1 MTDATLTPAQTAQ
14 KMFDLALA
22 KNKQRAD
29 IVFFKAFI
37 AGVFLSFGGLLHIIV
52 SGGSAGLTSAN
63 PGLVKLLGG
72 VVFPIGLIMIVL
84 QGQELLTSNMM
95 TVPMLLVKRAA
106 PWWSLPVNWLLVLFG
121 NLTGSLFFA
130 GVLVKGRSNTVAHMG
145 NGLIKPITASGV
157 ISAEPYPTYM
167 RSFVLHK
174 AMDPHWHQIFLRG
187 IGCNWLVCVA
197 VWQAMAA
204 TDVISKIIAIFIP
217 IFTFVAAGFD
227 HGTRLLVIWSTA
239 QLTHTHTWAS
249 LGNEMISVVA
259 NMFFIPLGI
268 MMGANM
274 TVADYIKKSLIA
286 SFLGNVVGALFVVIP
301 FMYFFNP
308 QFERESRD
316 LEEQGSSS
324 GSSSLVD
331 RVISKRIDASI
342 RKE

>member
-1 MTDATLTPAQTAQ
+1 MADATLTPVQTAQ

-22 KNKQRAD
+22 KNNQRAD

-37 AGVFLSFGGLLHIIV
+37 AGAFLSFGGLLHVIV
-52 SGGSAGLTSAN
+52 SGGSAGITSSN
-63 PGLVKLLGG
+63 PGLVKVLGG
-72 VVFPIGLIMIVL
+72 LVFPVGLVMIVL

-106 PWWSLPVNWLLVLFG
+106 PWWSLPMNWLIVLFG

-130 GVLVKGRSNTVAHMG
+130 GVLVK
-145 NGLIKPITASGV
+145 ASG
-157 ISAEPYPTYM
+157 ILSAEPYPTYV

-187 IGCNWLVCVA
+187 IGCNWLVCIA

-204 TDVISKIIAIFIP
+204 TEVISKIVAIFIP

-227 HGTRLLVIWSTA
+227 H
-239 QLTHTHTWAS
+239 
-249 LGNEMISVVA
+249 VVA

-268 MMGANM
+268 MMGADM

-286 SFLGNVVGALFVVIP
+286 SFLGNVVGALLVALP

-308 QFERESRD
+308 LFERESRD

-324 GSSSLVD
+324 GSSLVD
-331 RVISKRIDASI
+331 RVISRRIDSSV

>member
-14 KMFDLALA
+14 KMFESALA
-22 KNKQRAD
+22 KNRQRAD

-37 AGVFLSFGGLLHIIV
+37 AGVFLSFGGLLHVIV

-63 PGLVKLLGG
+63 PGLVKILGG
-72 VVFPIGLIMIVL
+72 LVFPIGLVMIVL
-84 QGQELLTSNMM
+84 QGQELLTGNMM

-106 PWWSLPVNWLLVLFG
+106 PWWSLPVNWTLVLFG

-130 GVLVKGRSNTVAHMG
+130 GVLVK
-145 NGLIKPITASGV
+145 ASGV
-157 ISAEPYPTYM
+157 ISAEPYPTYV

-187 IGCNWLVCVA
+187 IGCNWLVCIA

-204 TDVISKIIAIFIP
+204 TDVISKIVAIFIP

-227 HGTRLLVIWSTA
+227 H
-239 QLTHTHTWAS
+239 
-249 LGNEMISVVA
+249 VVA

-286 SFLGNVVGALFVVIP
+286 SFLGNVVGALLVALP

-308 QFERESRD
+308 QFDREPRD
-316 LEEQGSSS
+316 EEEQGSSS

-331 RVISKRIDASI
+331 RVLSKRVDPGS

>member
-1 MTDATLTPAQTAQ
+1 MTDATLTPVQTAQ
-14 KMFDLALA
+14 KMFDAALA
-22 KNKQRAD
+22 RNKQRAD
-29 IVFFKAFI
+29 IIFFKAFI
-37 AGVFLSFGGLLHIIV
+37 AGVFLSFGGLLHVIV

-72 VVFPIGLIMIVL
+72 LVFPIGLVMIVL

-106 PWWSLPVNWLLVLFG
+106 PWWSLPMNWLLVLFG

-130 GVLVKGRSNTVAHMG
+130 GVLLPAFFLRSHTQPMCAVSCCKLAS
-145 NGLIKPITASGV
+145 LIVSLVSLMLI
-157 ISAEPYPTYM
+157 ISTQ
-167 RSFVLHK
+167 SSHK

-187 IGCNWLVCVA
+187 IGCNWLVCIA

-204 TDVISKIIAIFIP
+204 TDVISKIVAIFIP

-227 HGTRLLVIWSTA
+227 HVPA
-239 QLTHTHTWAS
+239 YLTC
-249 LGNEMISVVA
+249 IYR
-259 NMFFIPLGI
+259 FFIPLGI

-274 TVADYIKKSLIA
+274 TVADYVKKSLIA
-286 SFLGNVVGALFVVIP
+286 SFLGNVVGALLVALP

-324 GSSSLVD
+324 GSSLVD
-331 RVISKRIDASI
+331 RVLSRRTDFSM

>member
-1 MTDATLTPAQTAQ
+1 MTDATLTPTQTAQ
-14 KMFDLALA
+14 RMFDLALA
-22 KNKQRAD
+22 KNNQRAD
-29 IVFFKAFI
+29 FVFFKAFI
-37 AGVFLSFGGLLHIIV
+37 AGAFLSFGGLLHIIV

-63 PGLVKLLGG
+63 PGLVKILGG
-72 VVFPIGLIMIVL
+72 LVFPVGLVMIVL

-106 PWWSLPVNWLLVLFG
+106 PWWSLPTNWLIVLFG

-130 GVLVKGRSNTVAHMG
+130 GVLVK
-145 NGLIKPITASGV
+145 ASG
-157 ISAEPYPTYM
+157 ILSAEPYPTYV

-187 IGCNWLVCVA
+187 IGCNWLVCIA

-204 TDVISKIIAIFIP
+204 TEVVSKIVAIFIP

-227 HGTRLLVIWSTA
+227 H
-239 QLTHTHTWAS
+239 
-249 LGNEMISVVA
+249 VVA

-268 MMGANM
+268 MMGADM
-274 TVADYIKKSLIA
+274 TVADYIKNSLIA
-286 SFLGNVVGALFVVIP
+286 SFLGNVVGALLVGLP
-301 FMYFFNP
+301 FMYFFSP
-308 QFERESRD
+308 LFEREPRD

-324 GSSSLVD
+324 GSSLVD
-331 RVISKRIDASI
+331 RVISKRIDPGA

>member
-14 KMFDLALA
+14 KMFDSALA

-72 VVFPIGLIMIVL
+72 LVFPIGLVMIVL
-84 QGQELLTSNMM
+84 QGQELLTGNMM

-106 PWWSLPVNWLLVLFG
+106 PWWSLPMNWLLVLFG

-130 GVLVKGRSNTVAHMG
+130 GVLVK
-145 NGLIKPITASGV
+145 ASGV

-187 IGCNWLVCVA
+187 IGCNWLVCIA

-204 TDVISKIIAIFIP
+204 TDVISKIVAIFIP

-227 HGTRLLVIWSTA
+227 H
-239 QLTHTHTWAS
+239 
-249 LGNEMISVVA
+249 VVA
-259 NMFFIPLGI
+259 NRFFIPLGI

-286 SFLGNVVGALFVVIP
+286 SFLGNVVGALLVALP

-331 RVISKRIDASI
+331 RVISKRIDANI

>member
-1 MTDATLTPAQTAQ
+1 MVDATLTPVQTAQ

-22 KNKQRAD
+22 KNNQRAD

-37 AGVFLSFGGLLHIIV
+37 AGAFLSFGGLLHVIV
-52 SGGSAGLTSAN
+52 SGGSAGITSSN
-63 PGLVKLLGG
+63 PGLVKVLGG
-72 VVFPIGLIMIVL
+72 LVFPVGLVMIVL

-106 PWWSLPVNWLLVLFG
+106 PWWSLPMNWLIVLFG

-130 GVLVKGRSNTVAHMG
+130 GVLVK
-145 NGLIKPITASGV
+145 ASG
-157 ISAEPYPTYM
+157 ILSAEPYPTYV
-167 RSFVLHK
+167 RSFILHK

-187 IGCNWLVCVA
+187 IGCNWLVCIA

-204 TDVISKIIAIFIP
+204 TEVISKIVAIFIP

-227 HGTRLLVIWSTA
+227 HGKQDMAERLDQGLTQSEISVLVFI
-239 QLTHTHTWAS
+239 
-249 LGNEMISVVA
+249 IVVVA

-268 MMGANM
+268 MMGADM

-286 SFLGNVVGALFVVIP
+286 SFLGNVVGALLVALP

-308 QFERESRD
+308 LFERESRD

-324 GSSSLVD
+324 GSSLVD
-331 RVISKRIDASI
+331 RVISRRIDSSV

>member
-1 MTDATLTPAQTAQ
+1 MVDATLTPVQTAQ

-22 KNKQRAD
+22 KNNQRAD

-37 AGVFLSFGGLLHIIV
+37 AGAFLSFGGLLHVIV
-52 SGGSAGLTSAN
+52 SGGSAGITSSN
-63 PGLVKLLGG
+63 PGLVKVLGG
-72 VVFPIGLIMIVL
+72 LVFPVGLVMIIL

-95 TVPMLLVKRAA
+95 TVPMLLIKRAA
-106 PWWSLPVNWLLVLFG
+106 PWWSLPMNWLIVLFG

-130 GVLVKGRSNTVAHMG
+130 GVLVK
-145 NGLIKPITASGV
+145 ASG
-157 ISAEPYPTYM
+157 ILSAEPYPTYV

-187 IGCNWLVCVA
+187 IGCNWLVCIA

-204 TDVISKIIAIFIP
+204 TEVISKIVAIFIP

-227 HGTRLLVIWSTA
+227 HGKQDMAERLDQGLTQSEISVLVFI
-239 QLTHTHTWAS
+239 
-249 LGNEMISVVA
+249 IVVVA

-268 MMGANM
+268 MMGADM

-286 SFLGNVVGALFVVIP
+286 SFLGNVVGALLVALP

-308 QFERESRD
+308 LFERESRD

-324 GSSSLVD
+324 GSSLVD
-331 RVISKRIDASI
+331 RVISRRIDSSV

>member
-1 MTDATLTPAQTAQ
+1 MTDATLSPAQTAQ
-14 KMFDLALA
+14 KMLDAALA
-22 KNKQRAD
+22 KNRQRAD

-37 AGVFLSFGGLLHIIV
+37 AGAFLSFGGLLHVIV
-52 SGGSAGLTSAN
+52 SGGSASLTSAN
-63 PGLVKLLGG
+63 PGLVKILGG
-72 VVFPIGLIMIVL
+72 LVFPIGLVMIVL

-106 PWWSLPVNWLLVLFG
+106 PWWSLPINWILVLFG

-130 GVLVKGRSNTVAHMG
+130 GVLVK
-145 NGLIKPITASGV
+145 ASG
-157 ISAEPYPTYM
+157 ILSAEPYPTYV

-187 IGCNWLVCVA
+187 IGCNWLVCIA

-204 TDVISKIIAIFIP
+204 TEVISKIVAIFIP

-227 HGTRLLVIWSTA
+227 HELELHRDSNNRSGR
-239 QLTHTHTWAS
+239 
-249 LGNEMISVVA
+249 
-259 NMFFIPLGI
+259 FFIPLGI

-286 SFLGNVVGALFVVIP
+286 SFLGNVVGALLVALP

-308 QFERESRD
+308 QFEREPRD
-316 LEEQGSSS
+316 VEEQGSSS

-331 RVISKRIDASI
+331 RVLSKRNDSGV

>member
-227 HGTRLLVIWSTA
+227 H
-239 QLTHTHTWAS
+239 
-249 LGNEMISVVA
+249 A

>member
-1 MTDATLTPAQTAQ
+1 MTDATLTPVQTAQ
-14 KMFDLALA
+14 KMFDAALA
-22 KNKQRAD
+22 RNKQRAD
-29 IVFFKAFI
+29 IIFFKAFI
-37 AGVFLSFGGLLHIIV
+37 AGVFLSFGGLLHVIV

-72 VVFPIGLIMIVL
+72 LVFPIGLVMIVL

-106 PWWSLPVNWLLVLFG
+106 PWWSLPMNWLLVLFG

-130 GVLVKGRSNTVAHMG
+130 GVLVK
-145 NGLIKPITASGV
+145 ASGV
-157 ISAEPYPTYM
+157 LSAEPYPTYV

-187 IGCNWLVCVA
+187 IGCNWLVCIA

-204 TDVISKIIAIFIP
+204 TDVISKIVAIFIP

-227 HGTRLLVIWSTA
+227 H
-239 QLTHTHTWAS
+239 
-249 LGNEMISVVA
+249 VVA

-274 TVADYIKKSLIA
+274 TVADYVKKSLIA
-286 SFLGNVVGALFVVIP
+286 SFLGNVVGALLVALP

-324 GSSSLVD
+324 GSSLVD
-331 RVISKRIDASI
+331 RVLSRRTDFSM

>member
-1 MTDATLTPAQTAQ
+1 MTDATLTPSQTAQ
-14 KMFDLALA
+14 KMLDLAIA
-22 KNKQRAD
+22 KNSQRYD

-37 AGVFLSFGGLLHIIV
+37 AGVFLSFGGLLHVIV

-63 PGLVKLLGG
+63 PGLVKILGG
-72 VVFPIGLIMIVL
+72 LVFPIGLVMIVL

-95 TVPMLLVKRAA
+95 TVPMLLVKRAT

-130 GVLVKGRSNTVAHMG
+130 GVLVK
-145 NGLIKPITASGV
+145 ASG
-157 ISAEPYPTYM
+157 ILSAEPYPTYV

-174 AMDPHWHQIFLRG
+174 AMDPHWYQIFLRG
-187 IGCNWLVCVA
+187 IGCNWLVCIA

-204 TDVISKIIAIFIP
+204 TDVISKIVAIFIP

-227 HGTRLLVIWSTA
+227 H
-239 QLTHTHTWAS
+239 
-249 LGNEMISVVA
+249 VVA

-268 MMGANM
+268 MMGADM

-286 SFLGNVVGALFVVIP
+286 SFLGNVVGALLVALP
-301 FMYFFNP
+301 FMYFFDP
-308 QFERESRD
+308 QFERASRD

-324 GSSSLVD
+324 GSSLVD
-331 RVISKRIDASI
+331 RVISKRIDPGV